1 MKKQDLKHI
10 AIVGGGP
17 GGLMLG
23 LLLQRQ
29 GFSFTIYERGYQNM
43 HSDRGGSLDI
53 HDDSGQLPL
62 KEAGIF
68 ENFRKHARYEGE
80 DTRIVN
86 KDGEILYDEDAEGE
100 GNRPEIDRGKLCDI
114 IMEQIHPE
122 NIKYGFK
129 FEKLI
134 QRDNGEVELVFE
146 NGTTVMTNLVIGAD
160 GAFSQIRSY
169 LTNAKP
175 EYTGI
180 SMIEMN
186 SDENEHPD
194 LLKFNKNGKLIGLG
208 GDQAILGQRNGDGRI
223 MAYISFKTK
232 YEKLDEYDSSS
243 EESMQYVASYCCF
256 APADDPEVILLVM
269 ADEPD
274 KSINYYGG
282 SVAAPYARNIM
293 EDVLPYLG
301 FYHETS
307 NIVESN
313 NVTVPM
319 LQNKSIEE
327 AKSILAELGLS
338 CEVVGNGS
346 SIIRQCPA
354 TGFSIEKSGIV
365 LLYTDD
371 ATEPQYVEVP
381 DLLGKTAVES
391 EEALRE
397 AGLNLVTI
405 GASAENSGAIVQFQ
419 SEQAGS
425 SVEKGTVI
433 TLTMVLDD
441 QAGW

>member
-10 AIVGGGP
+10 AIVGAGP

-160 GAFSQIRSY
+160 GAFSQTRSY

-208 GDQAILGQRNGDGRI
+208 DDQAILGQRNGDGRI

-232 YEKLDEYDSSS
+232 YEKLDEYRKLSL
-243 EESMQYVASYCCF
+243 VALK
-256 APADDPEVILLVM
+256 ERL
-269 ADEPD
+269 
-274 KSINYYGG
+274 
-282 SVAAPYARNIM
+282 
-293 EDVLPYLG
+293 
-301 FYHETS
+301 
-307 NIVESN
+307 
-313 NVTVPM
+313 
-319 LQNKSIEE
+319 
-327 AKSILAELGLS
+327 LAEYSDWDSELKNYIAYSYDDIKFRRIYKLPIGLTWATQPNITIIGDAAHLMS
-338 CEVVGNGS
+338 PFAGEGVNMALYDAYLLAESFKNFNNLTEVLKVYEQQMFETTKVHAKESQDNLEIFFSENGAKKMA
-346 SIIRQCPA
+346 Q
-354 TGFSIEKSGIV
+354 FF
-365 LLYTDD
+365 LD
-371 ATEPQYVEVP
+371 VE
-381 DLLGKTAVES
+381 E
-391 EEALRE
+391 
-397 AGLNLVTI
+397 
-405 GASAENSGAIVQFQ
+405 
-419 SEQAGS
+419 
-425 SVEKGTVI
+425 
-433 TLTMVLDD
+433 
-441 QAGW
+441 

>member
-232 YEKLDEYDSSS
+232 YEKLDEY
-243 EESMQYVASYCCF
+243 
-256 APADDPEVILLVM
+256 
-269 ADEPD
+269 
-274 KSINYYGG
+274 
-282 SVAAPYARNIM
+282 RNLSLDALK
-293 EDVLPYLG
+293 ERL
-301 FYHETS
+301 
-307 NIVESN
+307 
-313 NVTVPM
+313 
-319 LQNKSIEE
+319 
-327 AKSILAELGLS
+327 LAEYSDWDSELKNYIAYSYDDIKFRRIYKLPIGLTWTTQPNITIIGDAAHLMS
-338 CEVVGNGS
+338 PFAGEGVNMALYDAYLLAESFKNFNNLTEVLKVYEQQMFETTKVHAKESQDNLEIFFSENGAKKMA
-346 SIIRQCPA
+346 Q
-354 TGFSIEKSGIV
+354 FF
-365 LLYTDD
+365 LD
-371 ATEPQYVEVP
+371 VE
-381 DLLGKTAVES
+381 E
-391 EEALRE
+391 
-397 AGLNLVTI
+397 
-405 GASAENSGAIVQFQ
+405 
-419 SEQAGS
+419 
-425 SVEKGTVI
+425 
-433 TLTMVLDD
+433 
-441 QAGW
+441 

>member
-146 NGTTVMTNLVIGAD
+146 NVTTVMTNLVIGAD

-232 YEKLDEYDSSS
+232 YEKLDEYRNLSLDALKERLLAEYSDWDS
-243 EESMQYVASYCCF
+243 E
-256 APADDPEVILLVM
+256 
-269 ADEPD
+269 
-274 KSINYYGG
+274 
-282 SVAAPYARNIM
+282 
-293 EDVLPYLG
+293 
-301 FYHETS
+301 
-307 NIVESN
+307 
-313 NVTVPM
+313 
-319 LQNKSIEE
+319 LQNYIAYSYDDIKFRRIYKLPIGLTWATQPNITIIGDAAHLMSPFAGEGVNM
-327 AKSILAELGLS
+327 ALYDAYLLAESFKNFNNLT
-338 CEVVGNGS
+338 EVLKVYEQQMFETTKVHAKESQDNLEIFFSENG
-346 SIIRQCPA
+346 A
-354 TGFSIEKSGIV
+354 EKMAQFF
-365 LLYTDD
+365 LD
-371 ATEPQYVEVP
+371 VE
-381 DLLGKTAVES
+381 E
-391 EEALRE
+391 
-397 AGLNLVTI
+397 
-405 GASAENSGAIVQFQ
+405 
-419 SEQAGS
+419 
-425 SVEKGTVI
+425 
-433 TLTMVLDD
+433 
-441 QAGW
+441 

>member
-53 HDDSGQLPL
+53 NDDSGQLPL

-146 NGTTVMTNLVIGAD
+146 NGTTVMTDLVIGAD
-160 GAFSQIRSY
+160 GAFSQIRSH

-232 YEKLDEYDSSS
+232 YEKLDEYRNLSLDTLKERLLAEYSDWDS
-243 EESMQYVASYCCF
+243 ELKNYIAYSYDDIKFRRIYKLPIGLTWATQPNITIIGDAAHLMSPF
-256 APADDPEVILLVM
+256 AGEGVNM
-269 ADEPD
+269 ALYDA
-274 KSINYYGG
+274 Y
-282 SVAAPYARNIM
+282 
-293 EDVLPYLG
+293 
-301 FYHETS
+301 
-307 NIVESN
+307 
-313 NVTVPM
+313 
-319 LQNKSIEE
+319 
-327 AKSILAELGLS
+327 ILAESFKNFNNLT
-338 CEVVGNGS
+338 EVLKVYEQQMFEITKIHAKESQDNLEIFFSENG
-346 SIIRQCPA
+346 A
-354 TGFSIEKSGIV
+354 EKM
-365 LLYTDD
+365 T
-371 ATEPQYVEVP
+371 
-381 DLLGKTAVES
+381 
-391 EEALRE
+391 
-397 AGLNLVTI
+397 
-405 GASAENSGAIVQFQ
+405 QFFLD
-419 SEQAGS
+419 
-425 SVEKGTVI
+425 VEK
-433 TLTMVLDD
+433 
-441 QAGW
+441 

>member
-10 AIVGGGP
+10 AIVGAGP

-62 KEAGIF
+62 KVAGIF

-232 YEKLDEYDSSS
+232 YEKLDEYRNLSLDALKERLLAEYSDWDS
-243 EESMQYVASYCCF
+243 E
-256 APADDPEVILLVM
+256 
-269 ADEPD
+269 
-274 KSINYYGG
+274 
-282 SVAAPYARNIM
+282 
-293 EDVLPYLG
+293 
-301 FYHETS
+301 
-307 NIVESN
+307 
-313 NVTVPM
+313 
-319 LQNKSIEE
+319 LQNYIAYSYDDIKFRRIYKLPIGLTWATQPNITIIGDAAHLMSPFAGEGVNM
-327 AKSILAELGLS
+327 ALYDAYLLAESFKNFNNLT
-338 CEVVGNGS
+338 EVLKVYEQQMFETTKVHAKESQDNLEIFFSENGAKKMA
-346 SIIRQCPA
+346 Q
-354 TGFSIEKSGIV
+354 FF
-365 LLYTDD
+365 LD
-371 ATEPQYVEVP
+371 VE
-381 DLLGKTAVES
+381 E
-391 EEALRE
+391 
-397 AGLNLVTI
+397 
-405 GASAENSGAIVQFQ
+405 
-419 SEQAGS
+419 
-425 SVEKGTVI
+425 
-433 TLTMVLDD
+433 
-441 QAGW
+441 

>member
-10 AIVGGGP
+10 AIVGAGP

-29 GFSFTIYERGYQNM
+29 VFSFTIYERGYQNM

-62 KEAGIF
+62 KVAGIF

-232 YEKLDEYDSSS
+232 YEKLDEYRNLSLDALKERLLAEYSDWDS
-243 EESMQYVASYCCF
+243 E
-256 APADDPEVILLVM
+256 
-269 ADEPD
+269 
-274 KSINYYGG
+274 
-282 SVAAPYARNIM
+282 
-293 EDVLPYLG
+293 
-301 FYHETS
+301 
-307 NIVESN
+307 
-313 NVTVPM
+313 
-319 LQNKSIEE
+319 LQNYIAYSYDDIKFRRIYKLPIGLTWATQPNITIIGDAAHLMSPFAGEGVNM
-327 AKSILAELGLS
+327 ALYDAYLLAESFKNFNNLT
-338 CEVVGNGS
+338 EVLKVYEQQMFETTKVHAKESQDNLEIFFSENG
-346 SIIRQCPA
+346 A
-354 TGFSIEKSGIV
+354 EKMAQFF
-365 LLYTDD
+365 LD
-371 ATEPQYVEVP
+371 VE
-381 DLLGKTAVES
+381 E
-391 EEALRE
+391 
-397 AGLNLVTI
+397 
-405 GASAENSGAIVQFQ
+405 
-419 SEQAGS
+419 
-425 SVEKGTVI
+425 
-433 TLTMVLDD
+433 
-441 QAGW
+441 

>member
-10 AIVGGGP
+10 AIVGAGP

-62 KEAGIF
+62 KVAGIF

-160 GAFSQIRSY
+160 GAFSQTRSY

-232 YEKLDEYDSSS
+232 YEKLDEYRKLSLDALKERLLAEYSDWDS
-243 EESMQYVASYCCF
+243 E
-256 APADDPEVILLVM
+256 
-269 ADEPD
+269 
-274 KSINYYGG
+274 
-282 SVAAPYARNIM
+282 
-293 EDVLPYLG
+293 
-301 FYHETS
+301 
-307 NIVESN
+307 
-313 NVTVPM
+313 
-319 LQNKSIEE
+319 LQNYIAYSYDDIKFRRIYKLPIGLTWATQPNITIIGDAAHLMSPFAGEGVNM
-327 AKSILAELGLS
+327 ALYDAYLLAESFKNFNNLT
-338 CEVVGNGS
+338 EVLKVYEQQMFETTKVHAKESQDNLEIFFSENG
-346 SIIRQCPA
+346 A
-354 TGFSIEKSGIV
+354 EKMAQFF
-365 LLYTDD
+365 LD
-371 ATEPQYVEVP
+371 VE
-381 DLLGKTAVES
+381 E
-391 EEALRE
+391 
-397 AGLNLVTI
+397 
-405 GASAENSGAIVQFQ
+405 
-419 SEQAGS
+419 
-425 SVEKGTVI
+425 
-433 TLTMVLDD
+433 
-441 QAGW
+441 

>member
-10 AIVGGGP
+10 AIVGAGP

-62 KEAGIF
+62 KVAGIF

-232 YEKLDEYDSSS
+232 YEKLDEYRKLSLDALKERLLAEYSDWDS
-243 EESMQYVASYCCF
+243 E
-256 APADDPEVILLVM
+256 
-269 ADEPD
+269 
-274 KSINYYGG
+274 
-282 SVAAPYARNIM
+282 
-293 EDVLPYLG
+293 
-301 FYHETS
+301 
-307 NIVESN
+307 
-313 NVTVPM
+313 
-319 LQNKSIEE
+319 LQNYIAYSYDDIKFRRIYKLPIGLTWATQPNITIIGDAAHLMSPFAGEGVNM
-327 AKSILAELGLS
+327 ALYDAYLLAESFKNFNNLT
-338 CEVVGNGS
+338 EVLKVYEQQMFETTKVHAKESQDNLEIFFSENG
-346 SIIRQCPA
+346 A
-354 TGFSIEKSGIV
+354 EKMAQFF
-365 LLYTDD
+365 LD
-371 ATEPQYVEVP
+371 VE
-381 DLLGKTAVES
+381 E
-391 EEALRE
+391 
-397 AGLNLVTI
+397 
-405 GASAENSGAIVQFQ
+405 
-419 SEQAGS
+419 
-425 SVEKGTVI
+425 
-433 TLTMVLDD
+433 
-441 QAGW
+441 

>member
-62 KEAGIF
+62 KESGIF

-232 YEKLDEYDSSS
+232 YEKLDEY
-243 EESMQYVASYCCF
+243 
-256 APADDPEVILLVM
+256 
-269 ADEPD
+269 
-274 KSINYYGG
+274 
-282 SVAAPYARNIM
+282 RNLSLDALK
-293 EDVLPYLG
+293 ERL
-301 FYHETS
+301 
-307 NIVESN
+307 
-313 NVTVPM
+313 
-319 LQNKSIEE
+319 
-327 AKSILAELGLS
+327 LAEYSDWDSELKNYIAYSYDDIKFRRIYKLPIGLTWTTQPNITIIGDAAHLMS
-338 CEVVGNGS
+338 PFAGEGVNMALYDAYLLAESFKNFNNLTEVLKVYEQQMFETTKVHAKESQDNLEIFFSENG
-346 SIIRQCPA
+346 A
-354 TGFSIEKSGIV
+354 EKMAQFF
-365 LLYTDD
+365 LD
-371 ATEPQYVEVP
+371 VE
-381 DLLGKTAVES
+381 E
-391 EEALRE
+391 
-397 AGLNLVTI
+397 
-405 GASAENSGAIVQFQ
+405 
-419 SEQAGS
+419 
-425 SVEKGTVI
+425 
-433 TLTMVLDD
+433 
-441 QAGW
+441 

>member
-146 NGTTVMTNLVIGAD
+146 NGTTVMTDLVIGAD
-160 GAFSQIRSY
+160 GAFSQIRSH

-232 YEKLDEYDSSS
+232 YEKLDEY
-243 EESMQYVASYCCF
+243 
-256 APADDPEVILLVM
+256 
-269 ADEPD
+269 
-274 KSINYYGG
+274 
-282 SVAAPYARNIM
+282 RNLSLDTLK
-293 EDVLPYLG
+293 ERL
-301 FYHETS
+301 
-307 NIVESN
+307 
-313 NVTVPM
+313 
-319 LQNKSIEE
+319 
-327 AKSILAELGLS
+327 LAEYSDWDSELKNYIAYSYDDIKFRRIYKLPIGLTWATQPNITIIGDAAHFMS
-338 CEVVGNGS
+338 PFAGEGVNMALYDAYLLAESFKNFNNLTEVLKVYEQQMFEITKIHAKESQDNLEIFFSENG
-346 SIIRQCPA
+346 A
-354 TGFSIEKSGIV
+354 EKM
-365 LLYTDD
+365 T
-371 ATEPQYVEVP
+371 
-381 DLLGKTAVES
+381 
-391 EEALRE
+391 
-397 AGLNLVTI
+397 
-405 GASAENSGAIVQFQ
+405 QFFLD
-419 SEQAGS
+419 
-425 SVEKGTVI
+425 VEK
-433 TLTMVLDD
+433 
-441 QAGW
+441 

>member
-232 YEKLDEYDSSS
+232 YEKLDEY
-243 EESMQYVASYCCF
+243 
-256 APADDPEVILLVM
+256 
-269 ADEPD
+269 
-274 KSINYYGG
+274 
-282 SVAAPYARNIM
+282 RNLSLDALK
-293 EDVLPYLG
+293 ERL
-301 FYHETS
+301 
-307 NIVESN
+307 
-313 NVTVPM
+313 
-319 LQNKSIEE
+319 
-327 AKSILAELGLS
+327 LAEYSDWDSELKNYIAYSYDDIKFRRIYKLPIGLTWTTQPNITIIGDAAHLMS
-338 CEVVGNGS
+338 PFAGEGVNMALYDAYLLAESFKNFNNLTEVLKVYEQQMFEITKIHAKESQDNLEIFFSENG
-346 SIIRQCPA
+346 A
-354 TGFSIEKSGIV
+354 EKMAQFF
-365 LLYTDD
+365 LD
-371 ATEPQYVEVP
+371 VE
-381 DLLGKTAVES
+381 E
-391 EEALRE
+391 
-397 AGLNLVTI
+397 
-405 GASAENSGAIVQFQ
+405 
-419 SEQAGS
+419 
-425 SVEKGTVI
+425 
-433 TLTMVLDD
+433 
-441 QAGW
+441 

>member
-232 YEKLDEYDSSS
+232 YEKLDEYRNLSLDALKERLLAEYSDWDS
-243 EESMQYVASYCCF
+243 E
-256 APADDPEVILLVM
+256 
-269 ADEPD
+269 
-274 KSINYYGG
+274 
-282 SVAAPYARNIM
+282 
-293 EDVLPYLG
+293 
-301 FYHETS
+301 
-307 NIVESN
+307 
-313 NVTVPM
+313 
-319 LQNKSIEE
+319 LQNYIAYSYDDIKFRRIYKLPIGLTWATQPNITIIGDAAHLMSPFAGEGVNM
-327 AKSILAELGLS
+327 ALYDAYLLAESFKNFNNLTKVLKVYEQQMFETTKVHAKES
-338 CEVVGNGS
+338 QDNLEIFFSENGAKKMA
-346 SIIRQCPA
+346 Q
-354 TGFSIEKSGIV
+354 FF
-365 LLYTDD
+365 LD
-371 ATEPQYVEVP
+371 VE
-381 DLLGKTAVES
+381 E
-391 EEALRE
+391 
-397 AGLNLVTI
+397 
-405 GASAENSGAIVQFQ
+405 
-419 SEQAGS
+419 
-425 SVEKGTVI
+425 
-433 TLTMVLDD
+433 
-441 QAGW
+441 

>member
-10 AIVGGGP
+10 AIVGAGP

-29 GFSFTIYERGYQNM
+29 GFSFTIYERVYQNM

-62 KEAGIF
+62 KVAGIF

-232 YEKLDEYDSSS
+232 YEKLDEYRNLSLDALKERLLAEYSDWDS
-243 EESMQYVASYCCF
+243 E
-256 APADDPEVILLVM
+256 
-269 ADEPD
+269 
-274 KSINYYGG
+274 
-282 SVAAPYARNIM
+282 
-293 EDVLPYLG
+293 
-301 FYHETS
+301 
-307 NIVESN
+307 
-313 NVTVPM
+313 
-319 LQNKSIEE
+319 LQNYIAYSYDDIKFRRIYKLPIGLTWATQPNITIIGDAAHLMSPFAGEGVNM
-327 AKSILAELGLS
+327 ALYDAYLLAESFKNFNNLT
-338 CEVVGNGS
+338 EVLKVYEQQMFETTKVHAKESQDNLEIFFSENG
-346 SIIRQCPA
+346 A
-354 TGFSIEKSGIV
+354 EKMAQFF
-365 LLYTDD
+365 LD
-371 ATEPQYVEVP
+371 VE
-381 DLLGKTAVES
+381 E
-391 EEALRE
+391 
-397 AGLNLVTI
+397 
-405 GASAENSGAIVQFQ
+405 
-419 SEQAGS
+419 
-425 SVEKGTVI
+425 
-433 TLTMVLDD
+433 
-441 QAGW
+441 

>member
-68 ENFRKHARYEGE
+68 ENFSKHARYEGE

-232 YEKLDEYDSSS
+232 YEKLDEY
-243 EESMQYVASYCCF
+243 
-256 APADDPEVILLVM
+256 
-269 ADEPD
+269 
-274 KSINYYGG
+274 
-282 SVAAPYARNIM
+282 RNLSLDTLK
-293 EDVLPYLG
+293 ERL
-301 FYHETS
+301 
-307 NIVESN
+307 
-313 NVTVPM
+313 
-319 LQNKSIEE
+319 
-327 AKSILAELGLS
+327 LAEYSDWDSELKNYIAYSYDDIKFRRIYKLPIGLTWATQPNITIIGDAAHLMS
-338 CEVVGNGS
+338 PFAGEGVNMALYDAYLLAESFKNFNNLTEVLKVYEQQMFETTKVHAKESQDNLEIFFSENGAKKMA
-346 SIIRQCPA
+346 Q
-354 TGFSIEKSGIV
+354 FF
-365 LLYTDD
+365 LD
-371 ATEPQYVEVP
+371 VE
-381 DLLGKTAVES
+381 E
-391 EEALRE
+391 
-397 AGLNLVTI
+397 
-405 GASAENSGAIVQFQ
+405 
-419 SEQAGS
+419 
-425 SVEKGTVI
+425 
-433 TLTMVLDD
+433 
-441 QAGW
+441 

>member
-208 GDQAILGQRNGDGRI
+208 DDQAILGQRNGDGRI

-232 YEKLDEYDSSS
+232 YEKLDEYRKLSLDALKERLLAEYSDWDS
-243 EESMQYVASYCCF
+243 E
-256 APADDPEVILLVM
+256 
-269 ADEPD
+269 
-274 KSINYYGG
+274 
-282 SVAAPYARNIM
+282 
-293 EDVLPYLG
+293 
-301 FYHETS
+301 
-307 NIVESN
+307 
-313 NVTVPM
+313 
-319 LQNKSIEE
+319 LQNYIAYSYDDIKFRRIYKLPIGLTWATQPNITIIGDAAHLMSPFAGEGVNM
-327 AKSILAELGLS
+327 ALYDAYLLAESFKNFNNLT
-338 CEVVGNGS
+338 EVLKVYEQQMFETTKVHAKESQDNLEIFFSENG
-346 SIIRQCPA
+346 A
-354 TGFSIEKSGIV
+354 EKMAQFF
-365 LLYTDD
+365 LD
-371 ATEPQYVEVP
+371 VE
-381 DLLGKTAVES
+381 E
-391 EEALRE
+391 
-397 AGLNLVTI
+397 
-405 GASAENSGAIVQFQ
+405 
-419 SEQAGS
+419 
-425 SVEKGTVI
+425 
-433 TLTMVLDD
+433 
-441 QAGW
+441 

>member
-146 NGTTVMTNLVIGAD
+146 NSTTVMTNLVIGAD

-208 GDQAILGQRNGDGRI
+208 DDQAILGQRNGDGRI

-232 YEKLDEYDSSS
+232 YEKLDEYRKLSLDALKERLLAEYSDWDS
-243 EESMQYVASYCCF
+243 E
-256 APADDPEVILLVM
+256 
-269 ADEPD
+269 
-274 KSINYYGG
+274 
-282 SVAAPYARNIM
+282 
-293 EDVLPYLG
+293 
-301 FYHETS
+301 
-307 NIVESN
+307 
-313 NVTVPM
+313 
-319 LQNKSIEE
+319 LQNYIAYSYDDIKFRRIYKLPIGLTWATQPNITIIGDAAHLMSPFAGEGVNM
-327 AKSILAELGLS
+327 ALYDAYLLAESFKNFNNLT
-338 CEVVGNGS
+338 EVLKVYEQQMFETTKVHAKESQDNLEIFFSENGAKKMA
-346 SIIRQCPA
+346 Q
-354 TGFSIEKSGIV
+354 FF
-365 LLYTDD
+365 LD
-371 ATEPQYVEVP
+371 VE
-381 DLLGKTAVES
+381 E
-391 EEALRE
+391 
-397 AGLNLVTI
+397 
-405 GASAENSGAIVQFQ
+405 
-419 SEQAGS
+419 
-425 SVEKGTVI
+425 
-433 TLTMVLDD
+433 
-441 QAGW
+441 

>member
-10 AIVGGGP
+10 AIVGAGP

-160 GAFSQIRSY
+160 GAFSQIRSH

-232 YEKLDEYDSSS
+232 YEKLDEYRKLSLDALKERLLAEYSDWDS
-243 EESMQYVASYCCF
+243 E
-256 APADDPEVILLVM
+256 
-269 ADEPD
+269 
-274 KSINYYGG
+274 
-282 SVAAPYARNIM
+282 
-293 EDVLPYLG
+293 
-301 FYHETS
+301 
-307 NIVESN
+307 
-313 NVTVPM
+313 
-319 LQNKSIEE
+319 LQNYIAYSYDDIKFRRIYKLPIGLTWATQPNITIIGDAAHLMSPFAGEGVNM
-327 AKSILAELGLS
+327 ALYDAYLLAESFKNFNNLT
-338 CEVVGNGS
+338 EVLKVYEQQMFETTKVHAKESQDNLEIFFSENGAKKMA
-346 SIIRQCPA
+346 Q
-354 TGFSIEKSGIV
+354 FF
-365 LLYTDD
+365 LD
-371 ATEPQYVEVP
+371 VE
-381 DLLGKTAVES
+381 E
-391 EEALRE
+391 
-397 AGLNLVTI
+397 
-405 GASAENSGAIVQFQ
+405 
-419 SEQAGS
+419 
-425 SVEKGTVI
+425 
-433 TLTMVLDD
+433 
-441 QAGW
+441 

>member
-62 KEAGIF
+62 KVAGIF

-232 YEKLDEYDSSS
+232 YEKLDEY
-243 EESMQYVASYCCF
+243 
-256 APADDPEVILLVM
+256 
-269 ADEPD
+269 
-274 KSINYYGG
+274 
-282 SVAAPYARNIM
+282 RNLSLDALK
-293 EDVLPYLG
+293 ERL
-301 FYHETS
+301 
-307 NIVESN
+307 
-313 NVTVPM
+313 
-319 LQNKSIEE
+319 
-327 AKSILAELGLS
+327 LAEYSDWDSELKNYIAYSYDDIKFRRIYKLPIGLTWATQPNITIIGDAAHLMS
-338 CEVVGNGS
+338 PFAGEGVNMALYDAYLLAESFKNFNNLTEVLKVYEQQMFETTKVHAKESQDNLEIFFSENG
-346 SIIRQCPA
+346 A
-354 TGFSIEKSGIV
+354 EKMAQFF
-365 LLYTDD
+365 LD
-371 ATEPQYVEVP
+371 VE
-381 DLLGKTAVES
+381 E
-391 EEALRE
+391 
-397 AGLNLVTI
+397 
-405 GASAENSGAIVQFQ
+405 
-419 SEQAGS
+419 
-425 SVEKGTVI
+425 
-433 TLTMVLDD
+433 
-441 QAGW
+441 

>member
-100 GNRPEIDRGKLCDI
+100 GNRPEINRGKLCDI

-208 GDQAILGQRNGDGRI
+208 DDQAILGQRNGDGRI

-232 YEKLDEYDSSS
+232 YEKLDEYRKLSLDALKERLLAEYSDWDS
-243 EESMQYVASYCCF
+243 E
-256 APADDPEVILLVM
+256 
-269 ADEPD
+269 
-274 KSINYYGG
+274 
-282 SVAAPYARNIM
+282 
-293 EDVLPYLG
+293 
-301 FYHETS
+301 
-307 NIVESN
+307 
-313 NVTVPM
+313 
-319 LQNKSIEE
+319 LQNYIAYSYDNIKFRRIYKLPIGLTWATQPNITIIGDAAHLMSPFAGEGVNM
-327 AKSILAELGLS
+327 ALYDAYILAESFKNFNNLT
-338 CEVVGNGS
+338 EVLKVYEQQMFETTKVHAKESQDNLEIFFSENGAKKMA
-346 SIIRQCPA
+346 Q
-354 TGFSIEKSGIV
+354 FF
-365 LLYTDD
+365 LD
-371 ATEPQYVEVP
+371 VE
-381 DLLGKTAVES
+381 E
-391 EEALRE
+391 
-397 AGLNLVTI
+397 
-405 GASAENSGAIVQFQ
+405 
-419 SEQAGS
+419 
-425 SVEKGTVI
+425 
-433 TLTMVLDD
+433 
-441 QAGW
+441 

>member
-62 KEAGIF
+62 KESGIF

-232 YEKLDEYDSSS
+232 YEKLDEYRNLSLDALKERLLAEYSDWDS
-243 EESMQYVASYCCF
+243 E
-256 APADDPEVILLVM
+256 
-269 ADEPD
+269 
-274 KSINYYGG
+274 
-282 SVAAPYARNIM
+282 
-293 EDVLPYLG
+293 
-301 FYHETS
+301 
-307 NIVESN
+307 
-313 NVTVPM
+313 
-319 LQNKSIEE
+319 LQNYIAYSYDDIKFRRIYKLPIGLTWATQPNITIIGDAAHLMSPFAGEGVNM
-327 AKSILAELGLS
+327 ALYDAYLLAESFKNFNNLT
-338 CEVVGNGS
+338 EVLKVYEQQMFETTKVHAKVSQDNLEIFFSENG
-346 SIIRQCPA
+346 A
-354 TGFSIEKSGIV
+354 EKMAQFF
-365 LLYTDD
+365 LD
-371 ATEPQYVEVP
+371 VE
-381 DLLGKTAVES
+381 E
-391 EEALRE
+391 
-397 AGLNLVTI
+397 
-405 GASAENSGAIVQFQ
+405 
-419 SEQAGS
+419 
-425 SVEKGTVI
+425 
-433 TLTMVLDD
+433 
-441 QAGW
+441 

>member
-232 YEKLDEYDSSS
+232 YEKLDEY
-243 EESMQYVASYCCF
+243 
-256 APADDPEVILLVM
+256 
-269 ADEPD
+269 
-274 KSINYYGG
+274 
-282 SVAAPYARNIM
+282 RNLSLDALK
-293 EDVLPYLG
+293 ERL
-301 FYHETS
+301 
-307 NIVESN
+307 
-313 NVTVPM
+313 
-319 LQNKSIEE
+319 
-327 AKSILAELGLS
+327 LAEYSDWDSELKNYIAYSYDDIKFRRIYKLPIGLTWATQPNITIIGDAAHLMS
-338 CEVVGNGS
+338 PFAGEGVNMALYDAYLLAESFKNFNNLTEVLKVYEQQMFETTKVHAKESQDNLEIFFSENG
-346 SIIRQCPA
+346 A
-354 TGFSIEKSGIV
+354 EKM
-365 LLYTDD
+365 T
-371 ATEPQYVEVP
+371 
-381 DLLGKTAVES
+381 
-391 EEALRE
+391 
-397 AGLNLVTI
+397 
-405 GASAENSGAIVQFQ
+405 QFFLD
-419 SEQAGS
+419 
-425 SVEKGTVI
+425 VEK
-433 TLTMVLDD
+433 
-441 QAGW
+441 

>member
-10 AIVGGGP
+10 AIVGAGP

-208 GDQAILGQRNGDGRI
+208 DDQAILGQRNGDGRI

-232 YEKLDEYDSSS
+232 YEKLDEYRKLSLDALK
-243 EESMQYVASYCCF
+243 ER
-256 APADDPEVILLVM
+256 L
-269 ADEPD
+269 
-274 KSINYYGG
+274 
-282 SVAAPYARNIM
+282 
-293 EDVLPYLG
+293 
-301 FYHETS
+301 
-307 NIVESN
+307 
-313 NVTVPM
+313 
-319 LQNKSIEE
+319 
-327 AKSILAELGLS
+327 LAEYSDWDSELKNYIAYSYDDIKFRRIYKLPIGLTWTTQPNITIIGDAAHLMS
-338 CEVVGNGS
+338 PFAGEGVNMALYDAYLLAESFKNFNNLTEVLKVYEQQMFETTKVHAKESQDNLEIFFSENG
-346 SIIRQCPA
+346 A
-354 TGFSIEKSGIV
+354 EKMAQFF
-365 LLYTDD
+365 LD
-371 ATEPQYVEVP
+371 VE
-381 DLLGKTAVES
+381 E
-391 EEALRE
+391 
-397 AGLNLVTI
+397 
-405 GASAENSGAIVQFQ
+405 
-419 SEQAGS
+419 
-425 SVEKGTVI
+425 
-433 TLTMVLDD
+433 
-441 QAGW
+441 

>member
-10 AIVGGGP
+10 AIVGAGP

-114 IMEQIHPE
+114 IMEQINPE

-232 YEKLDEYDSSS
+232 YEKLDEYRNLSLDALKERLLAEYSDWDS
-243 EESMQYVASYCCF
+243 E
-256 APADDPEVILLVM
+256 
-269 ADEPD
+269 
-274 KSINYYGG
+274 
-282 SVAAPYARNIM
+282 
-293 EDVLPYLG
+293 
-301 FYHETS
+301 
-307 NIVESN
+307 
-313 NVTVPM
+313 
-319 LQNKSIEE
+319 LQNYIAYSYDDIKFRRIYKLPIGLTWATQPNITIIGDAAHLMSPFAGEGVNM
-327 AKSILAELGLS
+327 ALYDAYLLAESFKNFNNLT
-338 CEVVGNGS
+338 EVLKVYEQQMFETTKVHAKESQDNLEIFFSENG
-346 SIIRQCPA
+346 A
-354 TGFSIEKSGIV
+354 EKMAQFF
-365 LLYTDD
+365 LD
-371 ATEPQYVEVP
+371 VE
-381 DLLGKTAVES
+381 E
-391 EEALRE
+391 
-397 AGLNLVTI
+397 
-405 GASAENSGAIVQFQ
+405 
-419 SEQAGS
+419 
-425 SVEKGTVI
+425 
-433 TLTMVLDD
+433 
-441 QAGW
+441 

>member
-68 ENFRKHARYEGE
+68 ETFRKHARYEGE
-80 DTRIVN
+80 DTRIVS

-114 IMEQIHPE
+114 IMEQIRPE

-129 FEKLI
+129 FEKLT

-146 NGTTVMTNLVIGAD
+146 NGTTVMTDLVIGAD

-208 GDQAILGQRNGDGRI
+208 GDQAILGQRNGDERI

-232 YEKLDEYDSSS
+232 YEKLDEYRNLSLDVLK
-243 EESMQYVASYCCF
+243 ER
-256 APADDPEVILLVM
+256 LLVEYSDWDSELKNYIAYSYDDIKFRRIYKLPIGLTWETQPNITIIGDAAHLMSPFAGEGVNM
-269 ADEPD
+269 ALYD
-274 KSINYYGG
+274 
-282 SVAAPYARNIM
+282 A
-293 EDVLPYLG
+293 YL
-301 FYHETS
+301 
-307 NIVESN
+307 
-313 NVTVPM
+313 
-319 LQNKSIEE
+319 L
-327 AKSILAELGLS
+327 AKSFKNFNNLTKVLKAYEQKMFETTKVHAKESQDNLEIFFSENGAEKMAQFFLG
-338 CEVVGNGS
+338 
-346 SIIRQCPA
+346 
-354 TGFSIEKSGIV
+354 
-365 LLYTDD
+365 
-371 ATEPQYVEVP
+371 
-381 DLLGKTAVES
+381 
-391 EEALRE
+391 
-397 AGLNLVTI
+397 
-405 GASAENSGAIVQFQ
+405 
-419 SEQAGS
+419 
-425 SVEKGTVI
+425 VEK
-433 TLTMVLDD
+433 
-441 QAGW
+441 

>member
-146 NGTTVMTNLVIGAD
+146 NGTTVMTDLVIGAD
-160 GAFSQIRSY
+160 GAFSQIRSH

-232 YEKLDEYDSSS
+232 YEKLDEY
-243 EESMQYVASYCCF
+243 
-256 APADDPEVILLVM
+256 
-269 ADEPD
+269 
-274 KSINYYGG
+274 
-282 SVAAPYARNIM
+282 RNLSLDTLK
-293 EDVLPYLG
+293 ERL
-301 FYHETS
+301 
-307 NIVESN
+307 
-313 NVTVPM
+313 
-319 LQNKSIEE
+319 
-327 AKSILAELGLS
+327 LAEYSDWDSELKNYIAYSYDDIKFRRIYKLPIGLTWATQPNITIIGDAAHLMS
-338 CEVVGNGS
+338 PFAGEGVNMALYDAYLLAESFKNFNNLTEVLKVYEQQMFEITKIHAKESQDNLEIFFSENG
-346 SIIRQCPA
+346 A
-354 TGFSIEKSGIV
+354 EKM
-365 LLYTDD
+365 T
-371 ATEPQYVEVP
+371 
-381 DLLGKTAVES
+381 
-391 EEALRE
+391 
-397 AGLNLVTI
+397 
-405 GASAENSGAIVQFQ
+405 QFFLD
-419 SEQAGS
+419 
-425 SVEKGTVI
+425 VEK
-433 TLTMVLDD
+433 
-441 QAGW
+441 

>member
-10 AIVGGGP
+10 AIVGAGP

-134 QRDNGEVELVFE
+134 QRDNGEVKLVFE

-232 YEKLDEYDSSS
+232 YEKLDEYRKLSLDALKERLLAEYSDWDS
-243 EESMQYVASYCCF
+243 E
-256 APADDPEVILLVM
+256 
-269 ADEPD
+269 
-274 KSINYYGG
+274 
-282 SVAAPYARNIM
+282 
-293 EDVLPYLG
+293 
-301 FYHETS
+301 
-307 NIVESN
+307 
-313 NVTVPM
+313 
-319 LQNKSIEE
+319 LQNYIAYSYDDIKFRRIYKLPIGLTWATQPNITIIGDAAHLMSPFAGEGVNM
-327 AKSILAELGLS
+327 ALYDAYLLAESFKNFNNLT
-338 CEVVGNGS
+338 EVLKVYEQQMFETTKVHAKESQDNLEIFFSENG
-346 SIIRQCPA
+346 A
-354 TGFSIEKSGIV
+354 EKMAQFF
-365 LLYTDD
+365 LD
-371 ATEPQYVEVP
+371 VE
-381 DLLGKTAVES
+381 E
-391 EEALRE
+391 
-397 AGLNLVTI
+397 
-405 GASAENSGAIVQFQ
+405 
-419 SEQAGS
+419 
-425 SVEKGTVI
+425 
-433 TLTMVLDD
+433 
-441 QAGW
+441 

>member
-146 NGTTVMTNLVIGAD
+146 NGTTVMTDLVIGAD
-160 GAFSQIRSY
+160 GAFSQIRSH

-232 YEKLDEYDSSS
+232 YEKLDEYRNLSLDTLKERLLAEYSDWDS
-243 EESMQYVASYCCF
+243 ELKNYIAYSYDDIKFRRIYKLPIGLTWATQPNITIIGDAAHLMSPF
-256 APADDPEVILLVM
+256 AGEGVNM
-269 ADEPD
+269 ALYDA
-274 KSINYYGG
+274 Y
-282 SVAAPYARNIM
+282 
-293 EDVLPYLG
+293 
-301 FYHETS
+301 
-307 NIVESN
+307 
-313 NVTVPM
+313 
-319 LQNKSIEE
+319 
-327 AKSILAELGLS
+327 ILAESFKNFNNLT
-338 CEVVGNGS
+338 EVLKVYEQQMFETTKVHAKESQDNLEIFFSENGAKKMA
-346 SIIRQCPA
+346 Q
-354 TGFSIEKSGIV
+354 FF
-365 LLYTDD
+365 LD
-371 ATEPQYVEVP
+371 VE
-381 DLLGKTAVES
+381 E
-391 EEALRE
+391 
-397 AGLNLVTI
+397 
-405 GASAENSGAIVQFQ
+405 
-419 SEQAGS
+419 
-425 SVEKGTVI
+425 
-433 TLTMVLDD
+433 
-441 QAGW
+441 

>member
-10 AIVGGGP
+10 AIVGAGP

-232 YEKLDEYDSSS
+232 YEKLDEYRNLSLDALKERLLAEYSDWDS
-243 EESMQYVASYCCF
+243 E
-256 APADDPEVILLVM
+256 
-269 ADEPD
+269 
-274 KSINYYGG
+274 
-282 SVAAPYARNIM
+282 
-293 EDVLPYLG
+293 
-301 FYHETS
+301 
-307 NIVESN
+307 
-313 NVTVPM
+313 
-319 LQNKSIEE
+319 LQNYIAYSYDDIKFRRIYKLPIGLTWATQPNITIIGDAAHLMSPFAGEGVNM
-327 AKSILAELGLS
+327 ALYDAYILAESFKNFNNLT
-338 CEVVGNGS
+338 EVLKVYEQQMFETTKVHAKESQDNLEIFFSENG
-346 SIIRQCPA
+346 A
-354 TGFSIEKSGIV
+354 EKMAQFF
-365 LLYTDD
+365 LD
-371 ATEPQYVEVP
+371 VE
-381 DLLGKTAVES
+381 E
-391 EEALRE
+391 
-397 AGLNLVTI
+397 
-405 GASAENSGAIVQFQ
+405 
-419 SEQAGS
+419 
-425 SVEKGTVI
+425 
-433 TLTMVLDD
+433 
-441 QAGW
+441 

>member
-62 KEAGIF
+62 KVAGIF

-232 YEKLDEYDSSS
+232 YEKLDEYRNLSLDALKERLLAEYSDWDS
-243 EESMQYVASYCCF
+243 E
-256 APADDPEVILLVM
+256 
-269 ADEPD
+269 
-274 KSINYYGG
+274 
-282 SVAAPYARNIM
+282 
-293 EDVLPYLG
+293 
-301 FYHETS
+301 
-307 NIVESN
+307 
-313 NVTVPM
+313 
-319 LQNKSIEE
+319 LQNYIAYSYDDIKFRRIYKLPIGLTWATQPNITIIGDAAHLMSPFAGEGVNM
-327 AKSILAELGLS
+327 ALYDAYLLAESFKNFNNLT
-338 CEVVGNGS
+338 EVLKVYEQQMFETTKVHAKESQDNLEIFFSENG
-346 SIIRQCPA
+346 A
-354 TGFSIEKSGIV
+354 EKMAQFF
-365 LLYTDD
+365 LD
-371 ATEPQYVEVP
+371 VE
-381 DLLGKTAVES
+381 E
-391 EEALRE
+391 
-397 AGLNLVTI
+397 
-405 GASAENSGAIVQFQ
+405 
-419 SEQAGS
+419 
-425 SVEKGTVI
+425 
-433 TLTMVLDD
+433 
-441 QAGW
+441 

>member
-62 KEAGIF
+62 KVAGIF

-232 YEKLDEYDSSS
+232 YEKLDEYRKLSLDALKERLLAEYSDWDS
-243 EESMQYVASYCCF
+243 E
-256 APADDPEVILLVM
+256 
-269 ADEPD
+269 
-274 KSINYYGG
+274 
-282 SVAAPYARNIM
+282 
-293 EDVLPYLG
+293 
-301 FYHETS
+301 
-307 NIVESN
+307 
-313 NVTVPM
+313 
-319 LQNKSIEE
+319 LQNYIAYSYDDIKFRRIYKLPIGLTWATQPNITIIGDAAHLMSPFAGEGVNM
-327 AKSILAELGLS
+327 ALYDAYLLAESFKNFNNLT
-338 CEVVGNGS
+338 EVLKVYEQQMFETTKVHAKESQDNLEIFFSENGAKKMA
-346 SIIRQCPA
+346 Q
-354 TGFSIEKSGIV
+354 FF
-365 LLYTDD
+365 LD
-371 ATEPQYVEVP
+371 VE
-381 DLLGKTAVES
+381 E
-391 EEALRE
+391 
-397 AGLNLVTI
+397 
-405 GASAENSGAIVQFQ
+405 
-419 SEQAGS
+419 
-425 SVEKGTVI
+425 
-433 TLTMVLDD
+433 
-441 QAGW
+441 

>member
-68 ENFRKHARYEGE
+68 ETFRKHARYEGE

-232 YEKLDEYDSSS
+232 YEKLDEYRKLSLDALKERLLAEYSDWDS
-243 EESMQYVASYCCF
+243 E
-256 APADDPEVILLVM
+256 
-269 ADEPD
+269 
-274 KSINYYGG
+274 
-282 SVAAPYARNIM
+282 
-293 EDVLPYLG
+293 
-301 FYHETS
+301 
-307 NIVESN
+307 
-313 NVTVPM
+313 
-319 LQNKSIEE
+319 LQNYIAYSYDDIKFRRIYKLPIGLTWATQPNITIIGDAAHLMSPFAGEGVNM
-327 AKSILAELGLS
+327 ALYDAYLLAESFKNFNNLT
-338 CEVVGNGS
+338 EVLKVYEQQMFETTKVHAKESQDNLEIFFSENG
-346 SIIRQCPA
+346 A
-354 TGFSIEKSGIV
+354 EKMAQFF
-365 LLYTDD
+365 LD
-371 ATEPQYVEVP
+371 VE
-381 DLLGKTAVES
+381 E
-391 EEALRE
+391 
-397 AGLNLVTI
+397 
-405 GASAENSGAIVQFQ
+405 
-419 SEQAGS
+419 
-425 SVEKGTVI
+425 
-433 TLTMVLDD
+433 
-441 QAGW
+441 

>member
-10 AIVGGGP
+10 AIVGAGP

-232 YEKLDEYDSSS
+232 YEKLDEYRNLSLDTLKERLLAEYSDWDS
-243 EESMQYVASYCCF
+243 E
-256 APADDPEVILLVM
+256 
-269 ADEPD
+269 
-274 KSINYYGG
+274 
-282 SVAAPYARNIM
+282 
-293 EDVLPYLG
+293 
-301 FYHETS
+301 
-307 NIVESN
+307 
-313 NVTVPM
+313 
-319 LQNKSIEE
+319 LQNYIAYSYDDIKFRRIYKLPIGLTWATQPNITIIGDAAHLMSPFAGEGVNM
-327 AKSILAELGLS
+327 ALYDAYLLAESFKNFNNLT
-338 CEVVGNGS
+338 EVLKVYEQQMFEITKIHAKESQDNLEIFFSENG
-346 SIIRQCPA
+346 A
-354 TGFSIEKSGIV
+354 EKM
-365 LLYTDD
+365 T
-371 ATEPQYVEVP
+371 
-381 DLLGKTAVES
+381 
-391 EEALRE
+391 
-397 AGLNLVTI
+397 
-405 GASAENSGAIVQFQ
+405 QFFLD
-419 SEQAGS
+419 
-425 SVEKGTVI
+425 VEK
-433 TLTMVLDD
+433 
-441 QAGW
+441 

>member
-146 NGTTVMTNLVIGAD
+146 NGTTVMTDLVIGAD
-160 GAFSQIRSY
+160 GAFSQIRSH

-208 GDQAILGQRNGDGRI
+208 DDQAILGQRNGEGRI

-232 YEKLDEYDSSS
+232 YEKLDEYRKLSLDALKERLLAEYSDWDS
-243 EESMQYVASYCCF
+243 E
-256 APADDPEVILLVM
+256 
-269 ADEPD
+269 
-274 KSINYYGG
+274 
-282 SVAAPYARNIM
+282 
-293 EDVLPYLG
+293 
-301 FYHETS
+301 
-307 NIVESN
+307 
-313 NVTVPM
+313 
-319 LQNKSIEE
+319 LQNYIAYSYDDIKLRRIYKLPIGLTWATQPNITIIGDAAHLMSPFAGEGVNM
-327 AKSILAELGLS
+327 ALYDAYLLAESFKNFNNLT
-338 CEVVGNGS
+338 EVLKVYEQQMFEITKIHAKESQDNLEIFFSENGAKKMA
-346 SIIRQCPA
+346 Q
-354 TGFSIEKSGIV
+354 FF
-365 LLYTDD
+365 LD
-371 ATEPQYVEVP
+371 VE
-381 DLLGKTAVES
+381 E
-391 EEALRE
+391 
-397 AGLNLVTI
+397 
-405 GASAENSGAIVQFQ
+405 
-419 SEQAGS
+419 
-425 SVEKGTVI
+425 
-433 TLTMVLDD
+433 
-441 QAGW
+441 

>member
-134 QRDNGEVELVFE
+134 LRDNGEVELVFE

-208 GDQAILGQRNGDGRI
+208 GDQAILGQRNGEGRI

-232 YEKLDEYDSSS
+232 YEKLDEYRKLSLDALKERLLAEYSDWDS
-243 EESMQYVASYCCF
+243 E
-256 APADDPEVILLVM
+256 
-269 ADEPD
+269 
-274 KSINYYGG
+274 
-282 SVAAPYARNIM
+282 
-293 EDVLPYLG
+293 
-301 FYHETS
+301 
-307 NIVESN
+307 
-313 NVTVPM
+313 
-319 LQNKSIEE
+319 LQNYIAYSYDDIKFRRIYKLPIGLTWATQPNITIIGDAAHLMSPFAGEGVNM
-327 AKSILAELGLS
+327 ALYDAYILAESFKNFNNLT
-338 CEVVGNGS
+338 EVLKVYEQQMFEITKIHAKESQDNLEIFFSENG
-346 SIIRQCPA
+346 A
-354 TGFSIEKSGIV
+354 EKMAQFF
-365 LLYTDD
+365 LD
-371 ATEPQYVEVP
+371 VE
-381 DLLGKTAVES
+381 E
-391 EEALRE
+391 
-397 AGLNLVTI
+397 
-405 GASAENSGAIVQFQ
+405 
-419 SEQAGS
+419 
-425 SVEKGTVI
+425 
-433 TLTMVLDD
+433 
-441 QAGW
+441 

>member
-208 GDQAILGQRNGDGRI
+208 DDQAILGQRNGDGRI

-232 YEKLDEYDSSS
+232 YEKLDEYRKLSLDALKERLLAEYSDWDS
-243 EESMQYVASYCCF
+243 E
-256 APADDPEVILLVM
+256 
-269 ADEPD
+269 
-274 KSINYYGG
+274 
-282 SVAAPYARNIM
+282 
-293 EDVLPYLG
+293 
-301 FYHETS
+301 
-307 NIVESN
+307 
-313 NVTVPM
+313 
-319 LQNKSIEE
+319 LQNYIAYSYDDIKFRRIYKLPIGLTWATQPNITIIGDAAHLMSPFAGEGVNM
-327 AKSILAELGLS
+327 ALYDAYILAESFKNFNNLT
-338 CEVVGNGS
+338 EVLKVYEQQMFETTKVHEKESQDNLEIFFSENGAKKMA
-346 SIIRQCPA
+346 Q
-354 TGFSIEKSGIV
+354 FF
-365 LLYTDD
+365 LD
-371 ATEPQYVEVP
+371 VE
-381 DLLGKTAVES
+381 E
-391 EEALRE
+391 
-397 AGLNLVTI
+397 
-405 GASAENSGAIVQFQ
+405 
-419 SEQAGS
+419 
-425 SVEKGTVI
+425 
-433 TLTMVLDD
+433 
-441 QAGW
+441 

>member
-232 YEKLDEYDSSS
+232 YEKLDEYRKLSLDALK
-243 EESMQYVASYCCF
+243 ER
-256 APADDPEVILLVM
+256 L
-269 ADEPD
+269 
-274 KSINYYGG
+274 
-282 SVAAPYARNIM
+282 
-293 EDVLPYLG
+293 
-301 FYHETS
+301 
-307 NIVESN
+307 
-313 NVTVPM
+313 
-319 LQNKSIEE
+319 
-327 AKSILAELGLS
+327 LAEYSDWDSELKNYIAYSYDDIKFRRIYKLPIGLTWATQPNITIIGDAAHLMS
-338 CEVVGNGS
+338 PFAGEGVNMALYDAYLLAESFKNFNNLTEVLKVYEQQMFETTKVHAKESQDNLEIFFSENGAKKMA
-346 SIIRQCPA
+346 Q
-354 TGFSIEKSGIV
+354 FF
-365 LLYTDD
+365 LD
-371 ATEPQYVEVP
+371 VE
-381 DLLGKTAVES
+381 E
-391 EEALRE
+391 
-397 AGLNLVTI
+397 
-405 GASAENSGAIVQFQ
+405 
-419 SEQAGS
+419 
-425 SVEKGTVI
+425 
-433 TLTMVLDD
+433 
-441 QAGW
+441 

>member
-232 YEKLDEYDSSS
+232 YEKLDEYRKLSLDALKERLLAEYSDWDS
-243 EESMQYVASYCCF
+243 E
-256 APADDPEVILLVM
+256 
-269 ADEPD
+269 
-274 KSINYYGG
+274 
-282 SVAAPYARNIM
+282 
-293 EDVLPYLG
+293 
-301 FYHETS
+301 
-307 NIVESN
+307 
-313 NVTVPM
+313 
-319 LQNKSIEE
+319 LQNYIAYSYDDIKFRRIYKLPIGLTWATQPNITIIGDAAHLMSPFAGEGVNM
-327 AKSILAELGLS
+327 ALYDAYLLAESFKNFNNLT
-338 CEVVGNGS
+338 EVLKVYEQQMFETTKVHAKESQDNLEIFFSENGAKKMA
-346 SIIRQCPA
+346 Q
-354 TGFSIEKSGIV
+354 FF
-365 LLYTDD
+365 LD
-371 ATEPQYVEVP
+371 VE
-381 DLLGKTAVES
+381 E
-391 EEALRE
+391 
-397 AGLNLVTI
+397 
-405 GASAENSGAIVQFQ
+405 
-419 SEQAGS
+419 
-425 SVEKGTVI
+425 
-433 TLTMVLDD
+433 
-441 QAGW
+441 

>member
-43 HSDRGGSLDI
+43 HSDGGGSLDI

-232 YEKLDEYDSSS
+232 YEKLDEY
-243 EESMQYVASYCCF
+243 
-256 APADDPEVILLVM
+256 
-269 ADEPD
+269 
-274 KSINYYGG
+274 
-282 SVAAPYARNIM
+282 RNLSLDTLK
-293 EDVLPYLG
+293 ERL
-301 FYHETS
+301 
-307 NIVESN
+307 
-313 NVTVPM
+313 
-319 LQNKSIEE
+319 
-327 AKSILAELGLS
+327 LAEYSDWDSELKNYIAYSYDDIKFCRIYKLPIGLTWATQPNITIIGDAAHLMS
-338 CEVVGNGS
+338 PSAGEGVNMALYDAYLLAESFKNFNNLTEVLKVYEQQMFETTKVHAKESQDNLEIFFSENG
-346 SIIRQCPA
+346 A
-354 TGFSIEKSGIV
+354 EKMAQFF
-365 LLYTDD
+365 LD
-371 ATEPQYVEVP
+371 VE
-381 DLLGKTAVES
+381 E
-391 EEALRE
+391 
-397 AGLNLVTI
+397 
-405 GASAENSGAIVQFQ
+405 
-419 SEQAGS
+419 
-425 SVEKGTVI
+425 
-433 TLTMVLDD
+433 
-441 QAGW
+441 